1 MSSDDDAAAA
11 EVRSDQNMGIQSC
24 GEGLMVF
31 HGVEP

>member
-24 GEGLMVF
+24 GEELRAF
-31 HGVEP
+31 HGGDP